1 MEVQN
6 GSRMNRFSYLVS
18 KGSVSE
24 ETIIRTYQSKIIDL
38 INMANKELD
47 SINSKK
53 RLRMTIDHLSP
64 K

>member
-1 MEVQN
+1 MEVKN
-6 GSRMNRFSYLVS
+6 GSKMNRFSYLVS
-18 KGSVSE
+18 RGSVSQ
-24 ETIIRTYQSKIIDL
+24 ETIMRTYGSKITDL